1 MSTDRTSPAD
11 ADASFAAFDVA
22 DFEVLDVAD
31 GLALPEMGASSGNIS
46 TSSSSSCTCSAC

>member
-1 MSTDRTSPAD
+1 MSTDRIPPA
-11 ADASFAAFDVA
+11 ADEAAFAAFDVA

>member
-1 MSTDRTSPAD
+1 VSTDRIPPA
-11 ADASFAAFDVA
+11 ADEAAFAAFDVA